1 MNVDTLLQQFLS
13 EAAEL
18 LDRVDAGLLQLEREP
33 KDRPVLDEI
42 FRAAHT
48 LKGSSGLF
56 DLPALT
62 RLNHAAEDLL
72 DGVRSGQLELTVD
85 MIDDLLAAFDLV
97 RAWLDVIE
105 RTQTLPTTAAREGA
119 ALGARLRGWLEPA
132 GESSDRARSER
143 VPVPRSGDGSGVGRH
158 GAAVS
163 GAERGAATAP
173 PAPDWLPAALG
184 VERVKLVRDW
194 LEHAQTRCRVLR
206 YTPTEQCFFTGDDPL
221 HLVAQTPA
229 IEALAISPSRPWP
242 TLAEFDEYQS
252 QLVFTVV
259 TRATVSELD
268 HLYRYVPD
276 EVVTAE
282 VDAEGLSRLLDG
294 EVVRPGPIPA
304 AARELLA
311 AQLTALRGEL
321 PTDQA
326 QARIASV
333 GTVARSV
340 LLALGCPDG
349 RLADLSAAV
358 ALALRDVAPAP
369 LISLL
374 ERELDR
380 VVDEVVPGQ
389 GPSPVEATAAE
400 PAAATT
406 SPDDAVDRAD
416 AAPGTAG
423 VTRPDQRT
431 GPADRRTASARV
443 LKVDQATVDRL
454 MDLVG
459 QLVVAKN
466 GLPFLAEAADHD
478 WNARPL
484 ARRIKDQYGVVHRI
498 SEDLQAAV
506 MDVRMLPM
514 SVVFARFPRM
524 VRDLARSLGKEVEL
538 VLAGE
543 DTAADKDIIEILGD
557 PLVHL
562 IRNSLDHGI
571 EAPDVRVAAGKP
583 AQATVLLRAAQEP
596 DAVVIDIID
605 DGRGIDPEVI
615 KRKAYQRGLITEEQ
629 LARITD
635 QEAVNLVFLPG
646 FSTAERISDVSGRG
660 VGMDAV
666 RASVE
671 AVGGSVRMSSTPGTG
686 SQVRLRVPL
695 SMAVSRVMIVTAG
708 SQRFGVPVDLVV
720 ETVRVPTERVAR
732 VERQPVIVLRD
743 TLVPLVDLAGTLQL
757 PDRTAD
763 QADVS
768 VLVTRPNGADVGLV
782 VDAFHEGAE
791 VIVKPMEG
799 VLAGSR
805 QFCGTALMGDGSVL
819 LVLDLKEVLAGA
831 GDPVP

>member
-1 MNVDTLLQQFLS
+1 MSVDTLLQQFLS

-18 LDRVDAGLLQLEREP
+18 LDRVDTGLLGLEREP
-33 KDRPVLDEI
+33 KDRALLDEV

-56 DLPALT
+56 DLAALT

-72 DGVRSGQLELTVD
+72 DGVRSERLELTVD
-85 MIDDLLAAFDLV
+85 MIDDLLAGFDLV
-97 RAWLDVIE
+97 RSWLDVIE
-105 RTQTLPTTAAREGA
+105 RTGQLPTAAAREGA
-119 ALGARLRGWLEPA
+119 ALAARLRGWLDPDPDPS
-132 GESSDRARSER
+132 GRGRSER
-143 VPVPRSGDGSGVGRH
+143 VPAPRSGDG
-158 GAAVS
+158 AALGSRGETAS
-163 GAERGAATAP
+163 GAERGGAASAA
-173 PAPDWLPAALG
+173 PAPDWVLAGLG
-184 VERVKLVRDW
+184 GERVGQVRDW

-221 HLVAQTPA
+221 HLVTQTPA
-229 IEALAISPSRPWP
+229 IEALAITPSRPWP
-242 TLAEFDEYQS
+242 NLPEFDEYQCL
-252 QLVFTVV
+252 LVFTVV

-282 VDAEGLSRLLDG
+282 VDAEGLSRLLDDAA
-294 EVVRPGPIPA
+294 RPEPIPA

-321 PTDQA
+321 PEDQA
-326 QARIASV
+326 QARIASA
-333 GTVARSV
+333 GAVARSV
-340 LLALGCPDG
+340 LAALGCADE
-349 RLADLSAAV
+349 RLAELSAAV
-358 ALALRDVAPAP
+358 ATALRKATPEP

-374 ERELDR
+374 ARELD
-380 VVDEVVPGQ
+380 EVGPGQ
-389 GPSPVEATAAE
+389 GSSVTGGRPGASAAE
-400 PAAATT
+400 PAAVTT
-406 SPDDAVDRAD
+406 SPDDGD
-416 AAPGTAG
+416 AGDAGPGTAG
-423 VTRPDQRT
+423 AARPDQRT
-431 GPADRRTASARV
+431 GPADRRAASSRV

-466 GLPFLAEAADHD
+466 GLPFLAAAAEHD

-484 ARRIKDQYGVVHRI
+484 ARRIKDQYGVVDRI

-524 VRDLARSLGKEVEL
+524 VRDLAHSLGKEVEL

-543 DTAADKDIIEILGD
+543 DTAADKDVIEILGD

-562 IRNSLDHGI
+562 IRNSLDHGV

-583 AQATVLLRAAQEP
+583 AQATVLLRATQEP

-615 KRKAYQRGLITEEQ
+615 KLKAYQRGLISEEH

-671 AVGGSVRMSSTPGTG
+671 AVGGSVRMSSTAGTG

-732 VERQPVIVLRD
+732 VEHQPVIVLRD

-757 PDRTAD
+757 PGGAAD
-763 QADVS
+763 QAGVS
-768 VLVTRPNGADVGLV
+768 VLVTRPNGTDVGLV

-831 GDPVP
+831 GELVP